1 LVGVLWSN
9 GEEWHTLRKFTM
21 NALKDLGF
29 GTPVIEERIQSE
41 ARHFISAIQ
50 SEKENEVDLRKFI
63 PKAVS
68 NIISGIVFG
77 DR

>member
-1 LVGVLWSN
+1 
-9 GEEWHTLRKFTM
+9 M

-29 GTPVIEERIQSE
+29 GTTSIEERIQNE
-41 ARHFISAIQ
+41 AKHLIRTIQ
-50 SEKENEVDLRKFI
+50 SENTTEMDLRKFI